1 MKDEKKAPKLRFKGF
16 TDDWEQCKL
25 GDVANR
31 VTTKNKGMVSKLPL
45 TISAQDGLV
54 SQEEFFNKKVASTD
68 LSSYLLLHLGDFAYN
83 KSYSNGYPF
92 GTIKRLEKYPQGVIS
107 SLYIAFKPKSRISS
121 NFMAQYYESSNWHE
135 EIYKCAAEGAR
146 NHGLLNVSATDF
158 FATNLKIPIAKS
170 EQLKIGKLLKAVDQT
185 ITLHEEK
192 KRQLERLKSAL
203 LQKMFADKS
212 GYPAVRFVGFE
223 NAWEQYKLGELGKT
237 YTGLSGKTKEDFGHG
252 EASFVTYMNVYSN
265 PVSDLK
271 MTEPIEKDNKQNEV
285 KFGDVFFTTSSE
297 TPEEVGMASVWTG
310 NEDNTYLNSFCFG
323 YRPLRKIDPYYL
335 AYLLHSESVRRKII
349 ILAQGIS
356 RYNISKKGVMETTAS
371 LPSLDEQDQIGSLFQ
386 KLDQTI
392 TLHVHKLKLLKRM
405 KQSLL
410 QKLFI

>member
-1 MKDEKKAPKLRFKGF
+1 MKDEKKAPELRFKGF

-31 VTTKNKGMVSKLPL
+31 VTTKNKGIVSKLPL

-83 KSYSNGYPF
+83 KSYSSGYPF
-92 GTIKRLEKYPQGVIS
+92 GTIKRLEKYPQGVVS

-121 NFMAQYYESSNWHE
+121 NFMAQYYESSNWHK

-146 NHGLLNVSATDF
+146 NHGLLNVSPTDF

-170 EQLKIGKLLKAVDQT
+170 EQLKIGKLLKEVDQT

-212 GYPAVRFVGFE
+212 GYPTVRFVGFE
-223 NAWEQYKLGELGKT
+223 NAWEQCKL
-237 YTGLSGKTKEDFGHG
+237 
-252 EASFVTYMNVYSN
+252 
-265 PVSDLK
+265 
-271 MTEPIEKDNKQNEV
+271 
-285 KFGDVFFTTSSE
+285 GDVFVESTEKSKDDN
-297 TPEEVGMASVWTG
+297 EELLSVTLK
-310 NEDNTYLNSFCFG
+310 D
-323 YRPLRKIDPYYL
+323 
-335 AYLLHSESVRRKII
+335 
-349 ILAQGIS
+349 
-356 RYNISKKGVMETTAS
+356 GVIKAK
-371 LPSLDEQDQIGSLFQ
+371 SLDRKNRFSINSC
-386 KLDQTI
+386 
-392 TLHVHKLKLLKRM
+392 VNRN
-405 KQSLL
+405 
-410 QKLFI
+410 